1 MNKKSP
7 AYLKAWQ
14 SRKFPGE
21 NREFSWGN
29 REVSQ
34 CGEGMKI

>member
-1 MNKKSP
+1 MNKKST

-14 SRKFPGE
+14 SRKFPA
-21 NREFSWGN
+21 WGN